1 MTIRSSP
8 KRGNPRVADR
18 DQERKPGL
26 ALFLDDGG
34 DLSYSDQ
41 FPRGRGRVC
50 KNRSWGVCDRLV
62 LFMSDLIGIEHRY
75 NFFTSPGN
83 WC

>member
-41 FPRGRGRVC
+41 FPRGRGRVSQMVL
-50 KNRSWGVCDRLV
+50 RGIGVSASLPLRV
-62 LFMSDLIGIEHRY
+62 VAYTPMGA
-75 NFFTSPGN
+75 NP
-83 WC
+83 